1 MTSGNVVSVSAVEL
15 RNAFDF
21 VSLGAPFEHS
31 AYISLD
37 SGEIYWDSN
46 YAELGGESLPQDLDT
61 SDLYLAVPH
70 KNDLNLGHRLALAF
84 VDQEMANDY
93 ATVRGFFRR
102 GGLTAASRNS
112 CRCAACYSGG
122 TSSKNEQRRLPCAA
136 GATSTVSN
144 SGAREPLGPF

>member
-1 MTSGNVVSVSAVEL
+1 MTSGSVVSVSVVEL

-37 SGEIYWDSN
+37 SGEIYWDSD

-61 SDLYLAVPH
+61 SDRYLAVPH

-93 ATVRGFFRR
+93 ATVQGFFRR
-102 GGLTAASRNS
+102 RGAYGRFKELLQMRGMLQRWYEFEERATEAALRSWCDEHS
-112 CRCAACYSGG
+112 I
-122 TSSKNEQRRLPCAA
+122 Q
-136 GATSTVSN
+136 
-144 SGAREPLGPF
+144 LGDR